1 MNEETRK
8 EKARNKIVIRDIAK
22 EDFDFVLELNRVNV
36 EVLSPMDS
44 NKLLRFVE
52 DGELVK
58 IVEVEDEQGS
68 RTPAAFIIVLREGLA
83 WYDSENYRWF
93 SANYPKFLYID
104 RIVIDEPFRNMGIGR
119 KIYEYVFAHAE
130 ETSVHAVTAEIDIIP
145 YNEPSLIFHQRMG
158 FREVG
163 TQVIRGGA
171 IKVSL
176 QVKE

>member
-1 MNEETRK
+1 MKK
-8 EKARNKIVIRDIAK
+8 EIIIRDIAE
-22 EDFDFVLELNRVNV
+22 EDLGFVLELNRINV
-36 EVLSPMDS
+36 EVLSPMDEA
-44 NKLLRFVE
+44 KLRRFVE
-52 DGELVK
+52 EGELVK
-58 IVEVEDEQGS
+58 IVEVEGEGGS
-68 RTPAAFIIVLREGLA
+68 RTTAAFIIVLREGLA

-93 SANYPKFLYID
+93 SKNYPKFLYID
-104 RIVIDEPFRNMGIGR
+104 RIVIDEPFRNIGIGR

-130 ETSVHAVTAEIDIIP
+130 ETSVLAVTAEIDIIP